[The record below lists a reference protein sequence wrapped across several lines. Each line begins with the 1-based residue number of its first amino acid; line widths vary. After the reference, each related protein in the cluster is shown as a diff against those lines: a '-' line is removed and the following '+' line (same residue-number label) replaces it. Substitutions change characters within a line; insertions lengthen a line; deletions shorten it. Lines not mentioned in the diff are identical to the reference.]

1 MAEEHWGEGFA
12 KAVGVFLNGEAID
25 DPDPRGERIVDD
37 SFYVLFNAHHEPL
50 RFVLPKENWGKDWTP
65 VLDTAGTQ
73 TEEQQPYKAGEEVGV
88 EARSL
93 KVLRRVT

>member
-1 MAEEHWGEGFA
+1 MEEEHWGEGFA

-37 SFYVLFNAHHEPL
+37 SFYVLFNAHHEAL
-50 RFVLPKENWGKDWTP
+50 RFVLLKENWGKAWTV
-65 VLDTAGTQ
+65 VLDTAGTKA
-73 TEEQQPYKAGEEVGV
+73 EEQGSHKAGEEVSV

>member
-1 MAEEHWGEGFA
+1 MEEEHWGEGFA
-12 KAVGVFLNGEAID
+12 KAVGVFLNGEAIV

-50 RFVLPKENWGKDWTP
+50 RFVLPTEDWGKGWT
-65 VLDTAGTQ
+65 VVVDTGGTQ
-73 TEEQQPYKAGEEVGV
+73 AEEQGQHSAGEEVGV